1 MVALTAIVTMDK
13 DTWSHD
19 VTPLPMDVFEKQLE
33 TALSIG
39 PDAIKTGMLGTEE
52 IIKRAGEVYEASNA
66 QYFVVDLSWF
76 VKAKMKCLILEIL
89 RR

>member
-1 MVALTAIVTMDK
+1 MVTQCYT
-13 DTWSHD
+13 
-19 VTPLPMDVFEKQLE
+19 LPMDVFEKQLE

-66 QYFVVDLSWF
+66 QYFVVDPVI

-89 RR
+89 RSLNIYS